1 MAIVLALVAAG
12 ANALA
17 TIMQRIGVEE
27 AEKSNAGSRVLM
39 AAVLKRPVWYF
50 GLGLA
55 ATSFI
60 LQAFALSLGNLST
73 IQPIM
78 VTEILFLVIILG
90 LWFQKPLT
98 LLDWLRAIGT
108 APGLCVFLALSAGR
122 GG

>member
-17 TIMQRIGVEE
+17 TIMQRVGVEE
-27 AEKSNAGSRVLM
+27 AAKGDVRSRVLM

-50 GLGLA
+50 GLLLA

-78 VTEILFLVIILG
+78 VTEILFLVLILG

-98 LLDWLRAIGT
+98 WRDWLSAIGT
-108 APGLCVFLALSAGR
+108 
-122 GG
+122 